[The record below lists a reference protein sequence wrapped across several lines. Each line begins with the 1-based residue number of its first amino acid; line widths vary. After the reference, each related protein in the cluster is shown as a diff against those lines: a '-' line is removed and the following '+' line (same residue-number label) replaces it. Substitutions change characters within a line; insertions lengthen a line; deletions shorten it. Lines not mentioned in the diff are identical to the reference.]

1 MNMEMKAFKKLYYD
15 IRRSIWIYPVI
26 YSLVAILMA
35 ITVILVD
42 SKLIL
47 DFNPYLPSIM
57 LTTPDLAKSVLSIIA
72 TAFITI
78 MTFTFSTTM
87 VVLTMY
93 TSQFSPRVVENFL
106 TEKSTMKSF
115 GIFVSGF
122 IYTIISLLFIRDV
135 LSEFKILAG
144 TIGVI
149 YIIVGIINFIIYIN
163 NVGTY
168 IQASNLIDRLYDK
181 ADHDIQEY
189 QDSIENYVTVEKEKM
204 KDMDLQIFV
213 NSPTNGYIQ
222 EIDYELLHQ
231 IAIDTKTILVL
242 DRIAGQFLTDESP
255 VVGIYYDHRSE
266 LHEHLEDEI
275 KEAILMGDRRTE
287 FQDFNF
293 SIQKMVEVALKA
305 LSPGINDPNTAITC
319 IQKIGLLIRSLA
331 HMKDGYIKM
340 KNDHETFGAL
350 YRENYRMDDLLTQAF
365 HQIIHYGKEDVF
377 VMITVMKSY
386 RHILEKADEKNKD
399 IIRAHGKHLFEILRE
414 EYGDGKE
421 YEMIKAEYED
431 MLKQKAFL
439 KVKREEG

>member
-1 MNMEMKAFKKLYYD
+1 MGVKSFKKVFYK
-15 IRRSIWIYPVI
+15 IKRSIWIYPVL
-26 YSLVAILMA
+26 YSMVAIIMA
-35 ITVILVD
+35 ILVILVD
-42 SKLIL
+42 SKLII
-47 DFNPYLPSIM
+47 DFNPYLPSIL

-122 IYTIISLLFIRDV
+122 IYTIISLLFIRDI

-149 YIIVGIINFIIYIN
+149 YIIIGIVNFIIYIN

-181 ADHDIQEY
+181 ASSDIQDY
-189 QDSIENYVTVEKEKM
+189 QNSIENYVTVEEEKM
-204 KDMDLQIFV
+204 KDMELQLFV
-213 NSPTNGYIQ
+213 NSPSSGYIQ
-222 EIDYELLHQ
+222 EIDYDWLHK
-231 IAIDTKTILVL
+231 IAISTKTILVL

-255 VVGIYYDHRSE
+255 IVGIYYDHRSE
-266 LHEHLEDEI
+266 LGEHMEDEI
-275 KEAILMGDRRTE
+275 KEAIMIGDRRTE
-287 FQDFNF
+287 TQDFNF

-319 IQKIGLLIRSLA
+319 IQKIGLLIRDLA
-331 HMKDGYIKM
+331 HMKEGYIKM
-340 KNDHETFGAL
+340 KDDHEGFGAL
-350 YRENYRMDDLLTQAF
+350 YRENYHMDQLLTQAF

-377 VMITVMKSY
+377 VMVTVIKAF
-386 RHILEKADEKNKD
+386 RHILEKADDENKE
-399 IIRAHGKHLFEILRE
+399 IILAQGKYLYELLAE
-414 EYGDGKE
+414 EYTNEKELELIRKE
-421 YEMIKAEYED
+421 YDD
-431 MLKQKAFL
+431 MRHQKAFL
-439 KVKREEG
+439 KAKRKAK

>member
-1 MNMEMKAFKKLYYD
+1 M
-15 IRRSIWIYPVI
+15 
-26 YSLVAILMA
+26 VAIIMA
-35 ITVILVD
+35 ILVILVD
-42 SKLIL
+42 SKLII
-47 DFNPYLPSIM
+47 DFNPYLPSIL

-122 IYTIISLLFIRDV
+122 IYTIISLLFIRDI

-149 YIIVGIINFIIYIN
+149 YIIIGIVNFIIYIN

-181 ADHDIQEY
+181 ASSDIQDY
-189 QDSIENYVTVEKEKM
+189 QNSIENYVTVEEEKM
-204 KDMDLQIFV
+204 KDMELQLFV
-213 NSPTNGYIQ
+213 NSPSSGYIQ
-222 EIDYELLHQ
+222 EIDYDWLHK
-231 IAIDTKTILVL
+231 IAISTKTILVL

-255 VVGIYYDHRSE
+255 IVGIYYDHRSE
-266 LHEHLEDEI
+266 LGEHMEDEI
-275 KEAILMGDRRTE
+275 KEAIMIGDRRTE
-287 FQDFNF
+287 TQDFNF

-319 IQKIGLLIRSLA
+319 IQKNGLLIRDLA
-331 HMKDGYIKM
+331 HMKEGYIKM
-340 KNDHETFGAL
+340 KDDHEGFGAL
-350 YRENYRMDDLLTQAF
+350 YRENYHMDQLLTQAF

-377 VMITVMKSY
+377 VMVTVIKAF
-386 RHILEKADEKNKD
+386 RHILEKADDENKE
-399 IIRAHGKHLFEILRE
+399 IILAQGKYLYELLAE
-414 EYGDGKE
+414 EYTNEKELELIRKE
-421 YEMIKAEYED
+421 YDD
-431 MLKQKAFL
+431 MRHQKAFL
-439 KVKREEG
+439 KAKRKAK

>member
-1 MNMEMKAFKKLYYD
+1 M
-15 IRRSIWIYPVI
+15 
-26 YSLVAILMA
+26 VAIIMA
-35 ITVILVD
+35 ILVILVD
-42 SKLIL
+42 SKLII
-47 DFNPYLPSIM
+47 DFNPYLPSIL

-122 IYTIISLLFIRDV
+122 IYTIISLLFIRDI

-149 YIIVGIINFIIYIN
+149 YIIIGIVNFIIYIN

-181 ADHDIQEY
+181 ASSDIQDY
-189 QDSIENYVTVEKEKM
+189 QNSIENYVTVEEEKM
-204 KDMDLQIFV
+204 KDMELQLFV
-213 NSPTNGYIQ
+213 NSPSSGYIQ
-222 EIDYELLHQ
+222 EIDYDWLHK
-231 IAIDTKTILVL
+231 IAISTKTILVL

-255 VVGIYYDHRSE
+255 IVGIYYDHRSE
-266 LHEHLEDEI
+266 LGEHMEDEI
-275 KEAILMGDRRTE
+275 KEAIMIGDRRTE
-287 FQDFNF
+287 TQDFNF

-319 IQKIGLLIRSLA
+319 IQKIGLLIRDLA
-331 HMKDGYIKM
+331 HMKEGYIKM
-340 KNDHETFGAL
+340 KDDHEGFGAL
-350 YRENYRMDDLLTQAF
+350 YRENYHMDQLLTQAF

-377 VMITVMKSY
+377 VMVTVIKAF
-386 RHILEKADEKNKD
+386 RHILEKADDENKE
-399 IIRAHGKHLFEILRE
+399 IILAQGKYLYELLAE
-414 EYGDGKE
+414 EYTNEKELELIRKE
-421 YEMIKAEYED
+421 YDD
-431 MLKQKAFL
+431 MRHQKAFL
-439 KVKREEG
+439 KAKRKAK